1 MSENKIFWLNI
12 QKYWK
17 QLLIVQV
24 ILSTTSF
31 IILSILTNLPKDTI
45 NIIIKYVRT
54 AEFVSSVSGA
64 FVGGFVAFL
73 ISKSSEKQTRLQ
85 NINFWKTENEIEKIK
100 QSMKYFVEVKF
111 IVNDI
116 IDRVWKINKFYEK
129 WHETFNDISHE
140 KHLSEINDYDNL
152 NSSDSDFDLKIKK
165 HIRDFDKSIEGFD
178 ELKKIVSLE
187 KELSNKYFDIN
198 ISGIV
203 LTNGDFKEVYM
214 DVAKKFESTLMK

>member
-24 ILSTTSF
+24 ILSATSF

-45 NIIIKYVRT
+45 NIIIKYART

-64 FVGGFVAFL
+64 FVGGIVAFL

-129 WHETFNDISHE
+129 RHETLNNISHE

-165 HIRDFDKSIEGFD
+165 HIRDLDKSIEGFD
-178 ELKKIVSLE
+178 ELKKIFSLE
-187 KELSNKYFDIN
+187 KELSNKYFDID
-198 ISGIV
+198 ISGIL

-214 DVAKKFESTLMK
+214 DVAKKNSKVH